1 VICNAPPAPGRGKVA
16 RSAVK
21 PRGAVYFSMVRSMLL
36 ASLLI
41 SFLAA
46 PAVAAETFFNGSRAY
61 EEEAYRVAG
70 EGKLFVEG
78 PVRPYWPESLAVA
91 GAFALSYAFDRDI
104 RSKLDRAHSGP
115 LSSLT
120 DWGSLS
126 GEPFVHIGVT
136 AALYAAGAA
145 SDSPRLLRLGEEL
158 GEAILFADGSTLLL
172 KQAVGRGRPAT
183 GDGNSRYRP
192 FQFAKDYDSF
202 PSMHTASSFA
212 LAHVLSSHTDS
223 LPVRIFCYAAAGF
236 VGFSRLYQDKHWAS
250 DVVFGAALGELAG
263 NSVTRYYALRGGKA
277 ALAPVVID
285 GTPSLALVGK
295 F

>member
-1 VICNAPPAPGRGKVA
+1 MKSEPALPLPRAASPRPAGRTLGAAAIALA
-16 RSAVK
+16 RSLIVA
-21 PRGAVYFSMVRSMLL
+21 ALL
-36 ASLLI
+36 TSL
-41 SFLAA
+41 LAA
-46 PAVAAETFFNGSRAY
+46 PAGAAETFFNSAD
-61 EEEAYRVAG
+61 AYRDEAFRAAG
-70 EGKLFVEG
+70 EGKLFIEG

-91 GAFALSYAFDRDI
+91 GAFAVSYAFDRDI
-104 RSKLDRAHSGP
+104 RSKLQGAHSGT

-126 GEPFVHIGVT
+126 GDPFVQIGVT
-136 AALYAAGAA
+136 AALYTAGAA
-145 SDSPRLLRLGEEL
+145 SDSPRLLRLGEEM
-158 GEAILFADGSTLLL
+158 GEALLFADGSTFLL
-172 KQAVGRGRPAT
+172 KQAVGRGRPGT

-192 FQFAKDYDSF
+192 FQFAKDYDSL

-223 LPVRIFCYAAAGF
+223 LPVRILCYAAAGF

-250 DVVFGAALGELAG
+250 DIVLGAALGELAG
-263 NSVTRYYALRGGKA
+263 NSVTRYYALHAGKVA
-277 ALAPVVID
+277 VAPVVID

>member
-1 VICNAPPAPGRGKVA
+1 MQSELTLALHPVASPRPAGK
-16 RSAVK
+16 S
-21 PRGAVYFSMVRSMLL
+21 RGAAAIALTGSLILAALL
-36 ASLLI
+36 T

-46 PAVAAETFFNGSRAY
+46 PAAAAETFFNSSAAY
-61 EEEAYRVAG
+61 KEEASRVAG

-91 GAFALSYAFDRDI
+91 GAFAVSYAFDRDI
-104 RSKLDRAHSGP
+104 RSRLGAAHSGA

-126 GEPFVHIGVT
+126 GEPFVQIGVT
-136 AALYAAGAA
+136 ATLYAAGAA
-145 SDSPRLLRLGEEL
+145 SDSPRLLRLGEEM
-158 GEAILFADGSTLLL
+158 GEALLFADGSTLLL
-172 KQAVGRGRPAT
+172 KQAVGRGRPGT

-192 FQFAKDYDSF
+192 FQFTRDYDSL

-223 LPVRIFCYAAAGF
+223 LPVQILCYAAAGF
-236 VGFSRLYQDKHWAS
+236 VGFSRLYQEKHWAS
-250 DVVFGAALGELAG
+250 DIVLGAALGELAG
-263 NSVTRYYALRGGKA
+263 NSVTRYYALHGGKV
-277 ALAPVVID
+277 ALAPVAID